1 MAKRISFFIGS
12 MHGGGAERVISI
24 IANHYC
30 QMGWNV
36 DIALL
41 FDKDIGYD
49 LDARINIIDLAQ
61 AQGSYYKRLP
71 KWLLGI
77 RRYVKKT
84 KPDRIVSFVGRI
96 NVLVLTA
103 CLGLKVPIIVSER
116 NDPKHDGR
124 SNLML
129 KICNWSYKRAK
140 AVVYQTK
147 YEQSCF
153 SNKLN
158 NGVVIANPVTIAV
171 EPEKTTRPF
180 EIVTAGRLLPQKN
193 QALLI
198 DAVAQIKER
207 YPAVKLT
214 RISGAALFHI
224 RHKCVKSRAPGHFQ
238 QFTFS
243 VADTVAQGAEH
254 PRFRIVKSDGA
265 DAGNPLP
272 QIHTQPGTILCLPCR
287 QAKLLFSI
295 LPANG
300 QLHLGAA
307 AIQRSPDILRAG
319 HRLMIDG
326 QNFVADLQPRRP
338 GLGAQILVIG
348 HHRHAAAAQLQ
359 SYNFP
364 HRDQLFRR
372 PGLHGQHTKQ
382 HRRNGA
388 GNHSLHIRPSFFSA
402 LLIWSAAEKCN
413 R

>member
-207 YPAVKLT
+207 YPAVTLK
-214 RISGAALFHI
+214 IYG
-224 RHKCVKSRAPGHFQ
+224 
-238 QFTFS
+238 
-243 VADTVAQGAEH
+243 
-254 PRFRIVKSDGA
+254 
-265 DAGNPLP
+265 
-272 QIHTQPGTILCLPCR
+272 
-287 QAKLLFSI
+287 
-295 LPANG
+295 
-300 QLHLGAA
+300 
-307 AIQRSPDILRAG
+307 
-319 HRLMIDG
+319 
-326 QNFVADLQPRRP
+326 
-338 GLGAQILVIG
+338 
-348 HHRHAAAAQLQ
+348 
-359 SYNFP
+359 
-364 HRDQLFRR
+364 
-372 PGLHGQHTKQ
+372 
-382 HRRNGA
+382 NGA
-388 GNHSLHIRPSFFSA
+388 LK
-402 LLIWSAAEKCN
+402 AEMFPICIIG
-413 R
+413 